1 MTRDETKHLLEQVGF
16 MFSKHIG
23 TTYPA
28 GALEDILYRLAA
40 LVAAHEREDCAK
52 VVEESS
58 LPDVYSEPALLD
70 IAEAIRARGK
80 S

>member
-28 GALEDILYRLAA
+28 GALEDILYRLVA
-40 LVAAHEREDCAK
+40 LVAAHEREACAK
-52 VVEESS
+52 LCEEHWKHSGTAIECA
-58 LPDVYSEPALLD
+58 D
-70 IAEAIRARGK
+70 AIRARG
-80 S
+80 